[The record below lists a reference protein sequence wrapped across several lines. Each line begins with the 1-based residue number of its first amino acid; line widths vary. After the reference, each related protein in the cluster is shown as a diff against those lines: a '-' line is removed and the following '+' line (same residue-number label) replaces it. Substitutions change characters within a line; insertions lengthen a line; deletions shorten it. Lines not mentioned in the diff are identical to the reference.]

1 MAAEVE
7 VFAPM
12 LDAFKG
18 GDDSGDV
25 GGSAGIVVDG
35 VGMGT
40 VGVVGL
46 TVEVPSVVGK
56 IVGTIVGGGGNEIVI
71 GGRPVEGPV
80 GMGIGTVGVMGIGM
94 GFGFGLGFGL
104 GFGMGRR
111 GTERAGML
119 KSLRAILSKEKGK
132 LEKVSRKWD

>member
-1 MAAEVE
+1 VAAEVE

-12 LDAFKG
+12 LDTFKG

-35 VGMGT
+35 VGTGT

-46 TVEVPSVVGK
+46 TVGVPSVVGK
-56 IVGTIVGGGGNEIVI
+56 IVGTVVGGGNEMVI
-71 GGRPVEGPV
+71 GGRGVEGFV
-80 GMGIGTVGVMGIGM
+80 GIGTVGVMGMGI
-94 GFGFGLGFGL
+94 GFGFGFGFGL

-119 KSLRAILSKEKGK
+119 KSLRAILSKEECKTG
-132 LEKVSRKWD
+132 EVSRKWD